1 LRLRGFLA
9 RARAFL
15 GAGRAFFLKT
25 LIAFAFFPALRGC
38 FVFDLRFALTILTS
52 SSPKGCR
59 AGKKGAILPQSASQD
74 LWAFS

>member
-1 LRLRGFLA
+1 
-9 RARAFL
+9 
-15 GAGRAFFLKT
+15 

-38 FVFDLRFALTILTS
+38 FVFDLRFALTILAS
-52 SSPKGCR
+52 SSPKGRR